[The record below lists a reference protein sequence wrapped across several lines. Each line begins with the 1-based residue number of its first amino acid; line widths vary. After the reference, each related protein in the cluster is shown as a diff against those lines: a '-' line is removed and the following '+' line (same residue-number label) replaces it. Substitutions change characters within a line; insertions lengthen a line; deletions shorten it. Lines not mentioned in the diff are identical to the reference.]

1 MRIISEIV
9 SLINKTLPFH
19 LYAAD
24 FTQEMYRSLL
34 KKLSIS
40 DKEEFFEDKKG
51 AITKALIEYFRQ
63 LHQNIDLEI
72 TSKDFILKKHLF
84 DPTRSEL
91 FDRMIHKNM
100 VVLVDTRIRKE
111 EYLVLP
117 FLVSIPE
124 LIYQDIMQSFTKFG
138 ENSDTARFIT
148 RQQVNTVFELD
159 ERDIVFFIRKKIT
172 IRYFVPPKKLSSGID
187 KRFAGESIE
196 EMELMYAH
204 YFPNGM
210 WEEIKSVLREI
221 LKEKLDFSSIDNIT
235 FTKTFIPVFRGM
247 IEILLLDIMSPK
259 EREKIEGL
267 SGFVLRKYFDKIL
280 LFTAKNLLSF
290 VEERDKNA
298 EIFIKTFSDD
308 VVIDANGNK
317 IQKYAIVDNKQQ
329 KWKYISILSILMQY
343 KQAKLRLIAQKEVV
357 TAAREQV
364 SQSEEEL
371 KGEKNNKTVQVNKI
385 DEIKNLLAN
394 SDMISFKNRQ
404 ANDPVII
411 ASHAKQHEDLLTR
424 KKIETNLLDVINNRI
439 ANKVIELTR
448 RRKKLAYEMKG
459 EQSLI
464 EQMAPLKETYEG
476 IAHGLAVVLTKR

>member
-1 MRIISEIV
+1 
-9 SLINKTLPFH
+9 
-19 LYAAD
+19 
-24 FTQEMYRSLL
+24 
-34 KKLSIS
+34 
-40 DKEEFFEDKKG
+40 
-51 AITKALIEYFRQ
+51 
-63 LHQNIDLEI
+63 
-72 TSKDFILKKHLF
+72 
-84 DPTRSEL
+84 
-91 FDRMIHKNM
+91 
-100 VVLVDTRIRKE
+100 
-111 EYLVLP
+111 
-117 FLVSIPE
+117 
-124 LIYQDIMQSFTKFG
+124 
-138 ENSDTARFIT
+138 
-148 RQQVNTVFELD
+148 
-159 ERDIVFFIRKKIT
+159 
-172 IRYFVPPKKLSSGID
+172 
-187 KRFAGESIE
+187 
-196 EMELMYAH
+196 MELLYEH
-204 YFPNGM
+204 YFPNRM
-210 WEEIKSVLREI
+210 WEDIRSVLREI

-280 LFTAKNLLSF
+280 LFTAKNLLNF

-343 KQAKLRLIAQKEVV
+343 KQSKLRLIAQKEVV

-371 KGEKNNKTVQVNKI
+371 KAEKNNKYLQVTKI

-448 RRKKLAYEMKG
+448 RRKKLVYEMKG